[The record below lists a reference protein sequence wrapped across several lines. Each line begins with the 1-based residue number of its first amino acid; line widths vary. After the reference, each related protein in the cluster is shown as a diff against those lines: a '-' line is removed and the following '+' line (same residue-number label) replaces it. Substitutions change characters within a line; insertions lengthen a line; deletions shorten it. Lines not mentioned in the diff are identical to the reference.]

1 MIKNIS
7 GGKGLV
13 VSGGSYTTGSWPYI
27 NMSTHNINMTNHSA
41 GDVRY
46 NGTISTLEVYDGMAW
61 LPIQSAHTLIEFD
74 PDTYSVLDWA
84 RKKQAEEA
92 ERNRLAE
99 TNPTMKSLI
108 AQLKEKEDQIE
119 MVKIL
124 LKNEVK
130 A

>member
-1 MIKNIS
+1 MITRIS

-13 VSGGSYTTGSWPYI
+13 VSGSTAGHLYI

-46 NGTISTLEVYDGMAW
+46 NGIMGVLEAYDGMIW
-61 LPIQSAHTLIEFD
+61 HPLQSAHTLIEFD

-130 A
+130 V

>member
-13 VSGGSYTTGSWPYI
+13 VSGGSYNTGSWPY
-27 NMSTHNINMTNHSA
+27 INMTNHSA

-61 LPIQSAHTLIEFD
+61 LPIQSAHVLVEFD
-74 PDTYSVLDWA
+74 QDTYSVLNWA

-92 ERNRLAE
+92 ERDKLAE

-124 LKNEVK
+124 LKSEVK

>member
-13 VSGGSYTTGSWPYI
+13 VSGGSYNTGSWPYI
-27 NMSTHNINMTNHSA
+27 NMSNHNINMTNHGP

-46 NGTISTLEVYDGMAW
+46 NGTISTLEVYDGMSW
-61 LPIQSAHTLIEFD
+61 LPIQSAHALIEFD
-74 PDTYSVLDWA
+74 QDTYSVLNWA

-92 ERNRLAE
+92 ERDKLAE

-124 LKNEVK
+124 LKSETK

>member
-13 VSGGSYTTGSWPYI
+13 VSGGNYTTGSWPY
-27 NMSTHNINMTNHSA
+27 INMTNHSA

-46 NGTISTLEVYDGMAW
+46 NGTISTLEVYDGMSW
-61 LPIQSAHTLIEFD
+61 LPIQSAHALIEFD

-92 ERNRLAE
+92 ERDKLAE
-99 TNPTMKSLI
+99 TNPTLKALI
-108 AQLKEKEDQIE
+108 EQLKEKEDQIE

>member
-1 MIKNIS
+1 MITRIS

-13 VSGGSYTTGSWPYI
+13 VSGSIAGHLYI

-46 NGTISTLEVYDGMAW
+46 DGIMGVLEAYDGMIW
-61 LPIQSAHTLIEFD
+61 HPLQSAHTLIEFD

-99 TNPTMKSLI
+99 TNPTMKILI

-130 A
+130 V

>member
-1 MIKNIS
+1 MITRIS

-13 VSGGSYTTGSWPYI
+13 VSGSIAGHLYI
-27 NMSTHNINMTNHSA
+27 NMSNLNMTNHSA

-46 NGTISTLEVYDGMAW
+46 NGIIGVLEAYDGMAW
-61 LPIQSAHTLIEFD
+61 LPLQSAHILVEFD
-74 PDTYSVLDWA
+74 QDTYSVLDWA

-92 ERNRLAE
+92 EKDRLAE
-99 TNPTMKSLI
+99 TNPTLKALI
-108 AQLKEKEDQIE
+108 EQLKEKEDQIE

-130 A
+130 V

>member
-13 VSGGSYTTGSWPYI
+13 VSGGSYNTGSWPYI
-27 NMSTHNINMTNHSA
+27 NMSNHSA

-46 NGTISTLEVYDGMAW
+46 NGTISTLEVYDGMSW
-61 LPIQSAHTLIEFD
+61 LPIQSAHALIEFD
-74 PDTYSVLDWA
+74 QDTYSVLNWA

-92 ERNRLAE
+92 ERDKLAE
-99 TNPTMKSLI
+99 TNPTLKALI
-108 AQLKEKEDQIE
+108 EQLKEKEDQIE

-130 A
+130 V

>member
-13 VSGGSYTTGSWPYI
+13 VSGGTYTTGSWPYI
-27 NMSTHNINMTNHSA
+27 NMSNHSA
-41 GDVRY
+41 GNVRY
-46 NGTISTLEVYDGMAW
+46 NGTISTLEVYDGMSW
-61 LPIQSAHTLIEFD
+61 IPIQSAHALVELD
-74 PDTYSVLDWA
+74 QDTVSVLDWA

-92 ERNRLAE
+92 LRNKLAE
-99 TNPTMKSLI
+99 TNPTMKSLVE
-108 AQLKEKEDQIE
+108 QLKEKEDQIE

-124 LKNEVK
+124 LKSETK